1 MEGAPRRR
9 GMQREFK
16 TGWKAK
22 FRRRRRSNS
31 FKTLF
36 NKISLTD
43 SRRRPAWE
51 GWGGGGEGGRR
62 ERVVEREGM
71 GERVELEARGSC
83 RRRVDKEREEWKRE
97 VEFFCFG
104 FFSLSLLQ
112 VSLPRQRQNGRKNKT
127 LPRWSLRNLERLCVQ
142 RRKTLK
148 TKKEKREKKA
158 LRFYS
163 PSPSPWPP
171 PPPPP
176 WPSLS
181 QTTLALGFFASSLAL
196 KAARSVSDFGVQ
208 GPLLRSL

>member
-1 MEGAPRRR
+1 MESKISTSTSKQFIQNSLQQNIPHRLAASPSLGPRLKSVMAANRRR
-9 GMQREFK
+9 G
-16 TGWKAK
+16 
-22 FRRRRRSNS
+22 
-31 FKTLF
+31 
-36 NKISLTD
+36 
-43 SRRRPAWE
+43 
-51 GWGGGGEGGRR
+51 GGVGGRR